1 MNLKEKLTYI
11 ILKLLKKFFSLLNTR
26 LRFWISNF
34 IAIIIYFLFPI
45 RKKVA
50 LKNLNIAFPK
60 WSEKKRKGT
69 IFKCYKFFIH
79 NLIEFLTFPYSW
91 QNIEIVVNG
100 ESTVKES
107 LKLNKGV
114 IFVTGHLGSWE
125 IMGSWIGR
133 NFPKFTGVAIKQKN
147 LGAHQFFIE
156 QRELAGT
163 KHIFKKESIK
173 KMYKVL
179 SSNGIL
185 GLVSDQDAKKNGI
198 FVDFF
203 NKPASTPKGAA
214 LFNKNTNAPI
224 IISICNQIHYN
235 KYYIT
240 FYPLKEDYKTIKSIT
255 QGYTSILQNN
265 IEKFPEQY
273 FWFHKRWKTKQ

>member
-1 MNLKEKLTYI
+1 M
-11 ILKLLKKFFSLLNTR
+11 R
-26 LRFWISNF
+26 
-34 IAIIIYFLFPI
+34 
-45 RKKVA
+45 
-50 LKNLNIAFPK
+50 
-60 WSEKKRKGT
+60 SEKKKST
-69 IFKCYKFFIH
+69 TLFKCYKFFIH
-79 NLIEFLTFPYSW
+79 NLIEFLTFPHSW
-91 QNIEIVVNG
+91 QDIEIVVNG
-100 ESTVKES
+100 ESKVKES

-133 NFPKFTGVAIKQKN
+133 NFPKFTGIAIKQKN

-163 KHIFKKESIK
+163 RHIFKRESIK
-173 KMYKVL
+173 KMYNVL

-185 GLVSDQDAKKNGI
+185 GLVSDQDAKKNGV

-203 NKPASTPKGAA
+203 SKPASTHKGAA
-214 LFNKNTNAPI
+214 LFNMNTNAPI
-224 IISICNQIHYN
+224 IVSICNQVHYD
-235 KYYIT
+235 KYIIT

-273 FWFHKRWKTKQ
+273 FWFHKRWKTKP